1 MAKKLV
7 FLPSDKSTEFVKS
20 KEINFTWHPGF
31 SISQKKKSIVSLHKE
46 IKRKLNIN
54 NILEI
59 SSKSDIE
66 VGRLAS
72 AFNLSLLWNNCE
84 STIESFYQGSKV
96 FSGGG
101 PYTDLY
107 EKKSIV
113 SKKDIRLKDS
123 GDLIGFSFFDNKWS
137 LNEDFYT
144 WLYLL
149 ALSQNDDISKKFIL
163 YDAFTDIEFNHVK
176 SFNCQAYSA
185 ALYVSLVKYKE
196 KDLSNINSPEEFKK
210 LLPKKYIKNFQSKLF

>member
-7 FLPSDKSTEFVKS
+7 FLPSDESTEFVKS

-46 IKRKLNIN
+46 IKSKLNIN

-84 STIESFYQGSKV
+84 STIESFYQGSCL
-96 FSGGG
+96 F
-101 PYTDLY
+101 
-107 EKKSIV
+107 
-113 SKKDIRLKDS
+113 RR
-123 GDLIGFSFFDNKWS
+123 WS
-137 LNEDFYT
+137 LYR
-144 WLYLL
+144 
-149 ALSQNDDISKKFIL
+149 FI
-163 YDAFTDIEFNHVK
+163 
-176 SFNCQAYSA
+176 
-185 ALYVSLVKYKE
+185 
-196 KDLSNINSPEEFKK
+196 
-210 LLPKKYIKNFQSKLF
+210 

>member
-1 MAKKLV
+1 MK
-7 FLPSDKSTEFVKS
+7 
-20 KEINFTWHPGF
+20 IN
-31 SISQKKKSIVSLHKE
+31 SIE
-46 IKRKLNIN
+46 
-54 NILEI
+54 
-59 SSKSDIE
+59 
-66 VGRLAS
+66 
-72 AFNLSLLWNNCE
+72 
-84 STIESFYQGSKV
+84 
-96 FSGGG
+96 
-101 PYTDLY
+101 
-107 EKKSIV
+107 
-113 SKKDIRLKDS
+113 KDIRLKDS
-123 GDLIGFSFFDNKWS
+123 GDLIGFSFFDNTWS

-149 ALSQNDDISKKFIL
+149 ALSQNDDISKKLIL